1 MLSFYS
7 FKSFLNVVR
16 LEKNFFKGDIY
27 QMLKQKKTS
36 RIIQSILFPL
46 VLLSVTACGQ
56 QGAAPASNQPAAPA
70 TESSAPA
77 PSTETKQLTIGIS
90 QFVEHPALDAA
101 REGFVKQLAKNG
113 FEDGKQVKIDVKSAQ
128 ASMDT
133 AISIAQKFEADKV
146 DLVLAIATPTAQAA
160 AQTSKE
166 IPILFTAVTDPVE
179 AGLVK
184 AMDKPGANV
193 TGTSDMNPVEEQL
206 KLIKELKADA
216 KSVGV
221 IYSSGEVN
229 SKVQVDAAKAVAD
242 KLGLTIRE
250 AAITSATEV
259 KLAAESM
266 VGKVDAFYVPTD
278 NMVVSSIA
286 AVLGVAES
294 QKIPVIAGEE
304 NSVKSGAIATYGI
317 DYTKLGEQTADMAT
331 KILKGE
337 AKPADMAVEMQADMK
352 LVLNKKAAEKMGVT
366 IPQAMLDRAGEVV
379 E

>member
-7 FKSFLNVVR
+7 FKSVLIMLK
-16 LEKNFFKGDIY
+16 LEKFLLGVYYSMFKQRKPMQIV
-27 QMLKQKKTS
+27 QKF
-36 RIIQSILFPL
+36 LFPL
-46 VLLSVTACGQ
+46 LLLSVTACGQ
-56 QGAAPASNQPAAPA
+56 QSTTPPNNQAAAPA
-70 TESSAPA
+70 TSGSTAPA
-77 PSTETKQLTIGIS
+77 TEAKQVKIGIS

-101 REGFVKQLAKNG
+101 REGFISQMAKNG
-113 FEDGKQVKIDVKSAQ
+113 FEKDKLAIFDVKSAQ

-133 AISIAQKFEADKV
+133 AISIAQKFQADKV
-146 DLVLAIATPTAQAA
+146 DLILAIATPTAQAA
-160 AQTSKE
+160 AQTSKD

-184 AMDKPGANV
+184 TMEKPEGNV

-206 KLIKELKADA
+206 KLIKELKPDA
-216 KSVGV
+216 KTVGV

-242 KLGLTIRE
+242 KLGLKIQE

-259 KLAAESM
+259 KQAAESM
-266 VGKVDAFYVPTD
+266 VGKVDAFYIPTD

-337 AKPADMAVEMQADMK
+337 AKPGDMAVEMQAEMK

-366 IPQAMLDRAGEVV
+366 IPQSMFDRAGEVV
-379 E
+379 EQ

>member
-1 MLSFYS
+1 MF
-7 FKSFLNVVR
+7 
-16 LEKNFFKGDIY
+16 
-27 QMLKQKKTS
+27 KQKKS
-36 RIIQSILFPL
+36 VKIFQSFLFPL
-46 VLLSVTACGQ
+46 LLLSVTACGQ
-56 QGAAPASNQPAAPA
+56 QSTTPANNSTPAPA
-70 TESSAPA
+70 TTTAPA
-77 PSTETKQLTIGIS
+77 PSTETKQLTIGIA

-101 REGFVKQLAKNG
+101 REGFISQLAKNG
-113 FEDGKQVKIDVKSAQ
+113 YEKDKQVKIDVQSAQ

-133 AISIAQKFEADKV
+133 AIQIAQKFEADKV

-179 AGLVK
+179 AGLVA

-206 KLIKELKADA
+206 KLIKEMKADA
-216 KSVGV
+216 KSVGI

-229 SKVQVDAAKAVAD
+229 SKVQVDAAKAVAG
-242 KLGLTIRE
+242 KLGLEIKE

-259 KLAAESM
+259 KQAAESM

-286 AVLGVAES
+286 AVIGVAEA

-317 DYTKLGEQTADMAT
+317 DYTKLGEQTADMAA

-337 AKPADMAVEMQADMK
+337 AKPADMAVEVQADMK

-366 IPQAMLDRAGEVV
+366 IPQAMLDRAGQVIE
-379 E
+379 

>member
-1 MLSFYS
+1 MF
-7 FKSFLNVVR
+7 
-16 LEKNFFKGDIY
+16 
-27 QMLKQKKTS
+27 KQKK
-36 RIIQSILFPL
+36 SIKIFQTFLFPL
-46 VLLSVTACGQ
+46 LLLSVTACGQ
-56 QGAAPASNQPAAPA
+56 QSTTPANNPTPAPA
-70 TESSAPA
+70 TTTASA
-77 PSTETKQLTIGIS
+77 PSTETKQLTIGIA

-101 REGFVKQLAKNG
+101 REGFISQLAKNG
-113 FEDGKQVKIDVKSAQ
+113 YEKDKQVKIDVQSAQ

-133 AISIAQKFEADKV
+133 AIQIAQKFEADKV

-179 AGLVK
+179 AGLVA

-206 KLIKELKADA
+206 KLIKEMKADA
-216 KSVGV
+216 KSVGI

-229 SKVQVDAAKAVAD
+229 SKVQVDAAKAAAG
-242 KLGLTIRE
+242 KLGLEIKE

-259 KLAAESM
+259 KQAAESM

-286 AVLGVAES
+286 AVIGVAEA

-337 AKPADMAVEMQADMK
+337 AKPADMAVEVQADMK

-366 IPQAMLDRAGEVV
+366 IPQAMLDRAGQVIE
-379 E
+379 

>member
-1 MLSFYS
+1 MF
-7 FKSFLNVVR
+7 
-16 LEKNFFKGDIY
+16 
-27 QMLKQKKTS
+27 KQKKS
-36 RIIQSILFPL
+36 IKIFQSFLFPL
-46 VLLSVTACGQ
+46 LLLSVTACGQ
-56 QGAAPASNQPAAPA
+56 QSTTPANNPTPAPA
-70 TESSAPA
+70 TTTASA
-77 PSTETKQLTIGIS
+77 PSTETKQLTIGIA

-101 REGFVKQLAKNG
+101 REGFISQLAKNG
-113 FEDGKQVKIDVKSAQ
+113 YEKDKQVKIDVQSAQ

-133 AISIAQKFEADKV
+133 AIQIAQKFEADKV
-146 DLVLAIATPTAQAA
+146 DLVLAIATPMAQAA
-160 AQTSKE
+160 TQTSKE

-179 AGLVK
+179 TGLVA

-206 KLIKELKADA
+206 KLIKEMKADA
-216 KSVGV
+216 KSVGI

-229 SKVQVDAAKAVAD
+229 SKVQVDTAKAVAG
-242 KLGLTIRE
+242 KLGLEIKE

-259 KLAAESM
+259 KQAAESM

-286 AVLGVAES
+286 AVIGVAEA

-366 IPQAMLDRAGEVV
+366 IPQTMLDRAGQVIE
-379 E
+379 

>member
-1 MLSFYS
+1 MF
-7 FKSFLNVVR
+7 
-16 LEKNFFKGDIY
+16 
-27 QMLKQKKTS
+27 KQKKS
-36 RIIQSILFPL
+36 IKIFQSFLFPL
-46 VLLSVTACGQ
+46 LLLSVTACGQ
-56 QGAAPASNQPAAPA
+56 QSATPANNSTPAPS
-70 TESSAPA
+70 TTTAPA

-101 REGFVKQLAKNG
+101 REGFISQLAKNG
-113 FEDGKQVKIDVKSAQ
+113 YEKDKQVKIDVQSAQ

-133 AISIAQKFEADKV
+133 AIQIAQKFEADKV

-179 AGLVK
+179 AGLVA

-206 KLIKELKADA
+206 KLIKEMKADA
-216 KSVGV
+216 KSVGI

-229 SKVQVDAAKAVAD
+229 SKVQVDAAKAVAS
-242 KLGLTIRE
+242 KLGLEIKE

-259 KLAAESM
+259 KQAAESM

-286 AVLGVAES
+286 AVIGVAEA

-337 AKPADMAVEMQADMK
+337 AKPADMAVEVQVDMK

-366 IPQAMLDRAGEVV
+366 IPQAMLDRAGQVIE
-379 E
+379 

>member
-1 MLSFYS
+1 MF
-7 FKSFLNVVR
+7 
-16 LEKNFFKGDIY
+16 
-27 QMLKQKKTS
+27 KQKKS
-36 RIIQSILFPL
+36 VKIFQSFLFPL
-46 VLLSVTACGQ
+46 LLLSVTACGQ
-56 QGAAPASNQPAAPA
+56 QSATPANNSTPAPA
-70 TESSAPA
+70 TTTAPA

-101 REGFVKQLAKNG
+101 REGFISQLAKNG
-113 FEDGKQVKIDVKSAQ
+113 YEKDKQVKIDVQSAQ

-133 AISIAQKFEADKV
+133 AIQIAQKFEADKV

-160 AQTSKE
+160 AQTSKT

-179 AGLVK
+179 AGLVA

-206 KLIKELKADA
+206 KLIKEMKADA
-216 KSVGV
+216 KTVGI

-229 SKVQVDAAKAVAD
+229 SKVQVDAAKAVAG
-242 KLGLTIRE
+242 KLGLEIKE

-259 KLAAESM
+259 KQAAESM

-286 AVLGVAES
+286 AVIGVAEA

-317 DYTKLGEQTADMAT
+317 DYTKLGEQTADMAA

-337 AKPADMAVEMQADMK
+337 AKPADMAVEVQAEMK

-366 IPQAMLDRAGEVV
+366 IPQAMLDRAGQVIE
-379 E
+379 

>member
-1 MLSFYS
+1 MF
-7 FKSFLNVVR
+7 
-16 LEKNFFKGDIY
+16 
-27 QMLKQKKTS
+27 KQKKS
-36 RIIQSILFPL
+36 IKIFQSFLFPL
-46 VLLSVTACGQ
+46 LLLSVTACGQ
-56 QGAAPASNQPAAPA
+56 QSTTPANNSTPAPA
-70 TESSAPA
+70 TTTAPA
-77 PSTETKQLTIGIS
+77 PSTETKQLTIGIA

-101 REGFVKQLAKNG
+101 REGFISQLAKNG
-113 FEDGKQVKIDVKSAQ
+113 YEKDKQVKIDVQSAQ

-133 AISIAQKFEADKV
+133 AIQIAQKFEADKV

-179 AGLVK
+179 AGLVA

-206 KLIKELKADA
+206 KLIKEMKADA
-216 KSVGV
+216 KSVGI

-229 SKVQVDAAKAVAD
+229 SKVQVDAAKAVAG
-242 KLGLTIRE
+242 KLGLEIKE

-259 KLAAESM
+259 KQAAESM

-286 AVLGVAES
+286 AVIGVAEA

-317 DYTKLGEQTADMAT
+317 DYTKLGEQTADMAA

-337 AKPADMAVEMQADMK
+337 AKPADMAVEVQADMK

-366 IPQAMLDRAGEVV
+366 IPQAMLDRAGQVIE
-379 E
+379 

>member
-1 MLSFYS
+1 
-7 FKSFLNVVR
+7 
-16 LEKNFFKGDIY
+16 
-27 QMLKQKKTS
+27 MLKGSKPLKMAQ
-36 RIIQSILFPL
+36 RFLFPL
-46 VLLSVTACGQ
+46 LLLSVTACGQ
-56 QGAAPASNQPAAPA
+56 QSATPANNGQAPAQEA
-70 TESSAPA
+70 
-77 PSTETKQLTIGIS
+77 KQVKIGIA

-101 REGFVKQLAKNG
+101 REGFIAQMAKNG
-113 FEDGKQVKIDVKSAQ
+113 YEKDKQVVFDVKSAQ

-133 AISIAQKFEADKV
+133 AISIAQKFQADKV
-146 DLVLAIATPTAQAA
+146 DLILAIATPTAQAA
-160 AQTSKE
+160 AQTSKD
-166 IPILFTAVTDPVE
+166 IPIVFTAVTDPVE

-184 AMDKPGANV
+184 SMDKPEGNV

-216 KSVGV
+216 KSVGI

-242 KLGLTIRE
+242 KLGLTIQE

-259 KLAAESM
+259 KQAAESM
-266 VGKVDAFYVPTD
+266 VGKVDAFYIPTD

-286 AVLGVAES
+286 AVLGVAEA

-317 DYTKLGEQTADMAT
+317 DYTKLGEQTADMAV

-337 AKPADMAVEMQADMK
+337 AKPGDMPVEMQADMK

-366 IPQAMLDRAGEVV
+366 IPQSMLDRAGEVV
-379 E
+379 EQ

>member
-1 MLSFYS
+1 MF
-7 FKSFLNVVR
+7 
-16 LEKNFFKGDIY
+16 
-27 QMLKQKKTS
+27 KQKKS
-36 RIIQSILFPL
+36 RRIFQSFLFPL
-46 VLLSVTACGQ
+46 LLLSVTACGQ
-56 QGAAPASNQPAAPA
+56 QSATPANNSTPAPA
-70 TESSAPA
+70 TTTASA

-101 REGFVKQLAKNG
+101 REGFISQLAKNG
-113 FEDGKQVKIDVKSAQ
+113 YEKDKQVKIDVQSAQ

-133 AISIAQKFEADKV
+133 AIQIAQKFEADKV

-160 AQTSKE
+160 AQTSKT

-179 AGLVK
+179 AGLVA

-206 KLIKELKADA
+206 KLIKEMKADA
-216 KSVGV
+216 KTVGI

-229 SKVQVDAAKAVAD
+229 SKVQVDAAKAVAG
-242 KLGLTIRE
+242 KLGLEIKE

-259 KLAAESM
+259 KQAAESM

-286 AVLGVAES
+286 AVIGVAEA

-317 DYTKLGEQTADMAT
+317 DYTKLGEQTADMAA

-337 AKPADMAVEMQADMK
+337 AKPADMAVEVQADMK

-366 IPQAMLDRAGEVV
+366 IPQAMLDRAGQVIE
-379 E
+379 

>member
-1 MLSFYS
+1 MF
-7 FKSFLNVVR
+7 
-16 LEKNFFKGDIY
+16 
-27 QMLKQKKTS
+27 KQKKS
-36 RIIQSILFPL
+36 IKIFQSFLFPL
-46 VLLSVTACGQ
+46 LLLSVTACGQ
-56 QGAAPASNQPAAPA
+56 QSTTPANNPTPAPANTTAS
-70 TESSAPA
+70 A

-101 REGFVKQLAKNG
+101 REGFISQLAKNG
-113 FEDGKQVKIDVKSAQ
+113 YEKDKQVKIDVQSAQ

-133 AISIAQKFEADKV
+133 AIQIAQKFEADKV

-179 AGLVK
+179 AGLVA

-206 KLIKELKADA
+206 KLIKEMKADA
-216 KSVGV
+216 KSVGI

-229 SKVQVDAAKAVAD
+229 SKVQVDAAKAVAG
-242 KLGLTIRE
+242 KLGLEIKE

-259 KLAAESM
+259 KQAAESM

-286 AVLGVAES
+286 AVIGVAEA

-337 AKPADMAVEMQADMK
+337 AKPADMAVEVQADMK

-366 IPQAMLDRAGEVV
+366 IPQAMLDRAGQVIE
-379 E
+379 

>member
-1 MLSFYS
+1 
-7 FKSFLNVVR
+7 
-16 LEKNFFKGDIY
+16 
-27 QMLKQKKTS
+27 MLKQKKTHK
-36 RIIQSILFPL
+36 IFQSILFPL

-56 QGAAPASNQPAAPA
+56 QGAAPANNQPAAPA
-70 TESSAPA
+70 TEAPAPA

-101 REGFVKQLAKNG
+101 REGFVSQLAKNG

-184 AMDKPGANV
+184 AMGKPGANV

-259 KLAAESM
+259 KQAAESM

-317 DYTKLGEQTADMAT
+317 DYTKLGEQTADMAA

>member
-16 LEKNFFKGDIY
+16 LEKNFFKGDIF
-27 QMLKQKKTS
+27 QMLKQKKTHK
-36 RIIQSILFPL
+36 IIQSILFPL

-56 QGAAPASNQPAAPA
+56 QGAAPANNQPAAPA
-70 TESSAPA
+70 TGTSAPA

-216 KSVGV
+216 KSVGI

-259 KLAAESM
+259 KQAAESM

-317 DYTKLGEQTADMAT
+317 DYTKLGEQTADMAA

>member
-1 MLSFYS
+1 MF
-7 FKSFLNVVR
+7 
-16 LEKNFFKGDIY
+16 
-27 QMLKQKKTS
+27 KQKKS
-36 RIIQSILFPL
+36 VKIFQSFLFPL
-46 VLLSVTACGQ
+46 LLLSVTACGQ
-56 QGAAPASNQPAAPA
+56 QSATPANNSTPAPA
-70 TESSAPA
+70 TTTAPA
-77 PSTETKQLTIGIS
+77 PSTETKQLKIGIS

-101 REGFVKQLAKNG
+101 REGFISQLAKNG
-113 FEDGKQVKIDVKSAQ
+113 YENDKQVKIDVQSAQ

-133 AISIAQKFEADKV
+133 AIQIAQKFEADKV

-179 AGLVK
+179 AGLVS

-206 KLIKELKADA
+206 KLIKEMKADA
-216 KSVGV
+216 KTVGI

-229 SKVQVDAAKAVAD
+229 SKVQVDAAKAVAG
-242 KLGLTIRE
+242 KLGLEIKE

-259 KLAAESM
+259 KQAAESM

-286 AVLGVAES
+286 AVIGVAEA

-317 DYTKLGEQTADMAT
+317 DYTKLGEQTADMAV

-337 AKPADMAVEMQADMK
+337 AKPADMAVEVQANMK

-366 IPQAMLDRAGEVV
+366 IPQAMLDRAGQVIE
-379 E
+379 

>member
-1 MLSFYS
+1 M
-7 FKSFLNVVR
+7 
-16 LEKNFFKGDIY
+16 
-27 QMLKQKKTS
+27 
-36 RIIQSILFPL
+36 
-46 VLLSVTACGQ
+46 SVTACGQ
-56 QGAAPASNQPAAPA
+56 QSATPANNSTPAPA
-70 TESSAPA
+70 TTTAPA
-77 PSTETKQLTIGIS
+77 PSTETKQLTIGIA

-101 REGFVKQLAKNG
+101 REGFISQLAKNG
-113 FEDGKQVKIDVKSAQ
+113 YEKDKQVKIDVQSAQ

-133 AISIAQKFEADKV
+133 AIQIAQKFEADKV

-160 AQTSKE
+160 AQTSKQ

-179 AGLVK
+179 AGLVA

-206 KLIKELKADA
+206 KLIKEMKADA
-216 KSVGV
+216 KSVGI

-229 SKVQVDAAKAVAD
+229 SKVQVDAAKAVAG
-242 KLGLTIRE
+242 KLGLEIKE

-259 KLAAESM
+259 KQAAESM

-286 AVLGVAES
+286 AVIGVAEA

-337 AKPADMAVEMQADMK
+337 AKPADMAVEVQADMK

-366 IPQAMLDRAGEVV
+366 IPQAMLDRAGQVIE
-379 E
+379 

>member
-1 MLSFYS
+1 MF
-7 FKSFLNVVR
+7 
-16 LEKNFFKGDIY
+16 
-27 QMLKQKKTS
+27 KQKKS
-36 RIIQSILFPL
+36 IKIFQSFLFPL
-46 VLLSVTACGQ
+46 LLLSVTACGQ
-56 QGAAPASNQPAAPA
+56 QSATPANNSTPAPSTTTAPV
-70 TESSAPA
+70 

-101 REGFVKQLAKNG
+101 REGFISQLAKNG
-113 FEDGKQVKIDVKSAQ
+113 YEKDKQVKIDVQSAQ

-133 AISIAQKFEADKV
+133 AIQIAQKFEADKV

-179 AGLVK
+179 AGLVA

-206 KLIKELKADA
+206 KLIKEMKADA
-216 KSVGV
+216 KSVGI

-229 SKVQVDAAKAVAD
+229 SKVQVDAAKAVAG
-242 KLGLTIRE
+242 KLGLEIKE

-259 KLAAESM
+259 KQAAESM

-286 AVLGVAES
+286 AVIGVAEA

-337 AKPADMAVEMQADMK
+337 AKPADMAVEVQADMK

-366 IPQAMLDRAGEVV
+366 IPQAMLDRAGQVIE
-379 E
+379 

>member
-1 MLSFYS
+1 MF
-7 FKSFLNVVR
+7 
-16 LEKNFFKGDIY
+16 
-27 QMLKQKKTS
+27 KQKKS
-36 RIIQSILFPL
+36 IKIFQSFLFPL
-46 VLLSVTACGQ
+46 LLLSVTACGQ
-56 QGAAPASNQPAAPA
+56 QSATPANNSTPAPA
-70 TESSAPA
+70 TTAPA
-77 PSTETKQLTIGIS
+77 PSTETKQLTIGIA

-101 REGFVKQLAKNG
+101 REGFISQLAKNG
-113 FEDGKQVKIDVKSAQ
+113 YEKDKQVKIDVQSAQ

-133 AISIAQKFEADKV
+133 AIQIAQKFEADKV

-160 AQTSKE
+160 AQTSKQ

-179 AGLVK
+179 AGLVA

-206 KLIKELKADA
+206 KLIKEMKADA
-216 KSVGV
+216 KSVGI

-229 SKVQVDAAKAVAD
+229 SKVQVDAAKAVAG
-242 KLGLTIRE
+242 KLGLEIKE

-259 KLAAESM
+259 KQAAESM

-286 AVLGVAES
+286 AVISVAEA

-317 DYTKLGEQTADMAT
+317 DYTKLGEQTADMAA

-337 AKPADMAVEMQADMK
+337 AKPADMAVEVQADMK

-366 IPQAMLDRAGEVV
+366 IPQAMLDRAGQVIE
-379 E
+379 

>member
-1 MLSFYS
+1 MF
-7 FKSFLNVVR
+7 
-16 LEKNFFKGDIY
+16 
-27 QMLKQKKTS
+27 KQKKS
-36 RIIQSILFPL
+36 VKIFQSFLFPL
-46 VLLSVTACGQ
+46 LLLSVTACGQ
-56 QGAAPASNQPAAPA
+56 QSATPANNSTPAPA
-70 TESSAPA
+70 TTTAPA
-77 PSTETKQLTIGIS
+77 PSTETKQLTIGIA

-101 REGFVKQLAKNG
+101 REGFISQLAKNG
-113 FEDGKQVKIDVKSAQ
+113 YEKDKQVKIDVQSAQ

-133 AISIAQKFEADKV
+133 AIQIAQKFEADKV

-160 AQTSKE
+160 AQTSKQ

-179 AGLVK
+179 AGLVA

-206 KLIKELKADA
+206 KLIKEMKADA
-216 KSVGV
+216 KSVGI

-229 SKVQVDAAKAVAD
+229 SKVQVDAAKAVAG
-242 KLGLTIRE
+242 KLGLEIKE

-259 KLAAESM
+259 KQAAESM

-286 AVLGVAES
+286 AVIGVAEA

-337 AKPADMAVEMQADMK
+337 AKPADMAVEVQADMK

-366 IPQAMLDRAGEVV
+366 IPQAMLDRAGQVIE
-379 E
+379 

>member
-1 MLSFYS
+1 MF
-7 FKSFLNVVR
+7 
-16 LEKNFFKGDIY
+16 
-27 QMLKQKKTS
+27 KQKKS
-36 RIIQSILFPL
+36 IKIFQSFLFPL
-46 VLLSVTACGQ
+46 LLLSVTACGQ
-56 QGAAPASNQPAAPA
+56 QSATPANNSTPAPA
-70 TESSAPA
+70 TTTAPA
-77 PSTETKQLTIGIS
+77 PSTETKQLTIGIA

-101 REGFVKQLAKNG
+101 REGFISQLAKNG
-113 FEDGKQVKIDVKSAQ
+113 YEKDKQVKIDVQSAQ

-133 AISIAQKFEADKV
+133 AIQIAQKFEADKV

-179 AGLVK
+179 AGLVA

-206 KLIKELKADA
+206 KLIKEMKADA
-216 KSVGV
+216 KSVGI

-229 SKVQVDAAKAVAD
+229 SKVQVDAAKAVAS
-242 KLGLTIRE
+242 KLGLEIKE

-259 KLAAESM
+259 KQAAESM

-286 AVLGVAES
+286 AVISVAEA

-317 DYTKLGEQTADMAT
+317 DYTKLGEQTADMAA

-337 AKPADMAVEMQADMK
+337 AKPADMAVEVQADMK

-366 IPQAMLDRAGEVV
+366 IPQAMLDRAGQVIE
-379 E
+379 

>member
-1 MLSFYS
+1 MF
-7 FKSFLNVVR
+7 
-16 LEKNFFKGDIY
+16 
-27 QMLKQKKTS
+27 KQKKS
-36 RIIQSILFPL
+36 IKIFQSFLFPL
-46 VLLSVTACGQ
+46 LLLSVTACGQ
-56 QGAAPASNQPAAPA
+56 QSATPANNSTPAPS
-70 TESSAPA
+70 TTTAPA

-101 REGFVKQLAKNG
+101 REGFISQLAKNG
-113 FEDGKQVKIDVKSAQ
+113 YEKDKQVKIDVQSAQ

-133 AISIAQKFEADKV
+133 AIQIAQKFEADKV

-179 AGLVK
+179 AGLVA

-206 KLIKELKADA
+206 KLIKEMKADA
-216 KSVGV
+216 KSVGI

-229 SKVQVDAAKAVAD
+229 SKVQVDAAKAVAG
-242 KLGLTIRE
+242 KLGLEIKE

-259 KLAAESM
+259 KQAAESM

-286 AVLGVAES
+286 AVIGVAEA

-337 AKPADMAVEMQADMK
+337 AKPADMAVEVQADMK

-366 IPQAMLDRAGEVV
+366 IPQAMLDRAGQVIE
-379 E
+379 

>member
-1 MLSFYS
+1 MF
-7 FKSFLNVVR
+7 
-16 LEKNFFKGDIY
+16 
-27 QMLKQKKTS
+27 KQKKS
-36 RIIQSILFPL
+36 IKIFQSFLFPL
-46 VLLSVTACGQ
+46 LLLSVTACGQ
-56 QGAAPASNQPAAPA
+56 QSTTPANNPTPAPA
-70 TESSAPA
+70 TTTASA
-77 PSTETKQLTIGIS
+77 PSTETKQLTIGIA

-101 REGFVKQLAKNG
+101 REGFISQLAKNG
-113 FEDGKQVKIDVKSAQ
+113 YEKDKQVKIDVQSAQ

-133 AISIAQKFEADKV
+133 AIQIAQKFEADKV

-179 AGLVK
+179 AGLVA

-206 KLIKELKADA
+206 KLIKEMKADA
-216 KSVGV
+216 KSVGI

-229 SKVQVDAAKAVAD
+229 SKVQVDAAKAVAG
-242 KLGLTIRE
+242 KLGLEIKE

-259 KLAAESM
+259 KQAAESM

-286 AVLGVAES
+286 AVIGVAEA

-337 AKPADMAVEMQADMK
+337 AKPADMAVEVQADMK

-366 IPQAMLDRAGEVV
+366 IPKAMLDRAGQVIE
-379 E
+379 

>member
-1 MLSFYS
+1 MF
-7 FKSFLNVVR
+7 
-16 LEKNFFKGDIY
+16 
-27 QMLKQKKTS
+27 KQKKPLKM
-36 RIIQSILFPL
+36 IQTFLFPL
-46 VLLSVTACGQ
+46 LLLSVTACGQ
-56 QGAAPASNQPAAPA
+56 QSATPANNQGQAPAAGTQTAAPAAG
-70 TESSAPA
+70 
-77 PSTETKQLTIGIS
+77 KQLTIGIA
-90 QFVEHPALDAA
+90 QYVEHPALDAA
-101 REGFVKQLAKNG
+101 REGFIAELAKNG
-113 FEDGKQVKIDVKSAQ
+113 YEDGKQIKIDTKSAQ
-128 ASMDT
+128 GNMDT

-166 IPILFTAVTDPVE
+166 IPVLFTAVTDPVE

-184 AMDKPGANV
+184 TMEKPEGNV

-216 KSVGV
+216 KTVGI

-242 KLGLTIRE
+242 KLGLTIQE

-259 KLAAESM
+259 KQAAESM
-266 VGKVDAFYVPTD
+266 VGKVDAYYIPTD

-286 AVLGVAES
+286 AVLGVAEA

-317 DYTKLGEQTADMAT
+317 DYAKLGAQTADMAV

-337 AKPADMAVEMQADMK
+337 AKPGDMPVETQADMK
-352 LVLNKKAAEKMGVT
+352 LVLNKKAAENMGVT
-366 IPQAMLDRAGEVV
+366 IPQSMLDRAGEVV

>member
-1 MLSFYS
+1 MF
-7 FKSFLNVVR
+7 
-16 LEKNFFKGDIY
+16 
-27 QMLKQKKTS
+27 KQKKS
-36 RIIQSILFPL
+36 IKIFQSFLFPL
-46 VLLSVTACGQ
+46 LLLSVTACGQ
-56 QGAAPASNQPAAPA
+56 QSATPANNSTPAPA
-70 TESSAPA
+70 TTTAPA
-77 PSTETKQLTIGIS
+77 PSTETKQLTIGIA

-101 REGFVKQLAKNG
+101 REGFISQLAKNG
-113 FEDGKQVKIDVKSAQ
+113 YEKDKQVKIDVQSAQ

-133 AISIAQKFEADKV
+133 AIQIAQKFEADKV

-179 AGLVK
+179 AGLVA

-206 KLIKELKADA
+206 KLIKEMKADA
-216 KSVGV
+216 KSVGI

-229 SKVQVDAAKAVAD
+229 SKVQVDAAKAVAG
-242 KLGLTIRE
+242 KLGLEIKE

-259 KLAAESM
+259 KQAAESM

-286 AVLGVAES
+286 AVIGVAEA

-304 NSVKSGAIATYGI
+304 NSVNSGAIATYGI
-317 DYTKLGEQTADMAT
+317 DYTKLGEQTADMAA

-337 AKPADMAVEMQADMK
+337 AKPADMAVEVQADMK

-366 IPQAMLDRAGEVV
+366 IPQAMLDRAGQVIE
-379 E
+379 

>member
-1 MLSFYS
+1 MF
-7 FKSFLNVVR
+7 
-16 LEKNFFKGDIY
+16 
-27 QMLKQKKTS
+27 KQKKS
-36 RIIQSILFPL
+36 IKIFQSFLFPL
-46 VLLSVTACGQ
+46 LLLSVTACGQ
-56 QGAAPASNQPAAPA
+56 QSTTPANNSTPAPA
-70 TESSAPA
+70 TTTAPA
-77 PSTETKQLTIGIS
+77 PSTETKQLTIGIA

-101 REGFVKQLAKNG
+101 REGFISQLAKNG
-113 FEDGKQVKIDVKSAQ
+113 YEKDKQVKIDVQSAQ

-133 AISIAQKFEADKV
+133 AIQIAQKFEADKV

-160 AQTSKE
+160 AQTSKQ

-179 AGLVK
+179 AGLVA

-206 KLIKELKADA
+206 KLIKEMKADA
-216 KSVGV
+216 KSVGI

-229 SKVQVDAAKAVAD
+229 SKVQVDAAKAVAG
-242 KLGLTIRE
+242 KLGLEIKE

-259 KLAAESM
+259 KQAAESM

-286 AVLGVAES
+286 AVIGVAEA

-317 DYTKLGEQTADMAT
+317 DYTKLGEQTADMAA

-337 AKPADMAVEMQADMK
+337 AKPADMAVEVQADMK

-366 IPQAMLDRAGEVV
+366 IPQAMLDRAGQVIE
-379 E
+379 

>member
-1 MLSFYS
+1 MF
-7 FKSFLNVVR
+7 
-16 LEKNFFKGDIY
+16 
-27 QMLKQKKTS
+27 KQKKS
-36 RIIQSILFPL
+36 IKIFQSFLFPL
-46 VLLSVTACGQ
+46 LLLSVTACGQ
-56 QGAAPASNQPAAPA
+56 QSTTPANNSTPAPTTTA
-70 TESSAPA
+70 APA

-101 REGFVKQLAKNG
+101 REGFISQLAKNG
-113 FEDGKQVKIDVKSAQ
+113 YEKDKQVKIDVQSAQ

-133 AISIAQKFEADKV
+133 AIQIAQKFEADKV

-160 AQTSKE
+160 AQTSKQ

-179 AGLVK
+179 AGLVA

-206 KLIKELKADA
+206 KLIKEMKADA
-216 KSVGV
+216 KSVGI

-229 SKVQVDAAKAVAD
+229 SKVQVDAAKAVAG
-242 KLGLTIRE
+242 KLGLEIKE

-259 KLAAESM
+259 KQAAESM

-286 AVLGVAES
+286 AVIGVAEA

-317 DYTKLGEQTADMAT
+317 DYTKLGEQTADMAA

-337 AKPADMAVEMQADMK
+337 AKPADMAVEVQADMK

-366 IPQAMLDRAGEVV
+366 IPQAMLDRAGQVIE
-379 E
+379 